1 VKSGSKDSGAGGRF
15 EKGRSG
21 NPAGRPKKARAAEA
35 SAFEVIIDK
44 TLTVVQSGVPREMTA
59 EEALQHR
66 TYQEAIAGS
75 RMAQRT
81 ILKMI
86 TKREKERA
94 AKFDVPKVQVTFRSY
109 EEDPSNADEALQI
122 LGIAKRKELQDGRQ
136 EDRDYL
142 LLEPWAVQAALSR
155 RRGGHRLEKKEIDEV
170 TRCTRDPDK
179 LRWPRKSER

>member
-1 VKSGSKDSGAGGRF
+1 MKSGSKNSGVSGRF

-21 NPAGRPKKARAAEA
+21 NPAGRPKKARAAEV

-81 ILKMI
+81 ILRMI

-94 AKFDVPKVQVTFRSY
+94 DKFDGPKVQFTFRSC

-122 LGIAKRKELQDGRQ
+122 LGIAKRKDLEDEGHK
-136 EDRDYL
+136 DRDHL
-142 LLEPWAVQAALSR
+142 LLEIWAVQAALSR
-155 RRGGHRLEKKEIDEV
+155 RRGGQRLEKKEIDEV

-179 LRWPRKSER
+179 LRWPRKS

>member
-1 VKSGSKDSGAGGRF
+1 PR
-15 EKGRSG
+15 
-21 NPAGRPKKARAAEA
+21 KARAAEA

-44 TLTVVQSGVPREMTA
+44 TLTVVQKGVPREMTA

-66 TYQEAIAGS
+66 TYQDAIGGN

-94 AKFDVPKVQVTFRSY
+94 AKFDRPTPQVIFRSY

-122 LGIAKRKELQDGRQ
+122 LGITRRKDLEGERKN
-136 EDRDYL
+136 DRDHL
-142 LLEPWAVQAALSR
+142 LLELWAVQAALSR
-155 RRGGHRLEKKEIDEV
+155 RRGGQRLERNQIDEV
-170 TRCTRDPDK
+170 TRCTHDAGK
-179 LRWPRKSER
+179 LR